1 MPSNSK
7 PPSSTKTS
15 TVTNSWSSM
24 AAAPVIKAAP
34 TAVVASKATSTLAP
48 VTSIKP
54 QPKPSTP
61 APVPVK
67 QTDSKSSQSS
77 SSSNKTQSVQV
88 LKPIFFDVKCTG
100 LKPLTLHKFYY
111 EGVDVSE
118 FCTLVAAAG
127 TSLPATSGLFT
138 DKNGYIE
145 FKFNFK
151 ADLQATVI
159 GLDKTKYTPAG
170 DKKFELK
177 ATGSAASKIVPYKN

>member
-1 MPSNSK
+1 
-7 PPSSTKTS
+7 
-15 TVTNSWSSM
+15 
-24 AAAPVIKAAP
+24 
-34 TAVVASKATSTLAP
+34 
-48 VTSIKP
+48 
-54 QPKPSTP
+54 
-61 APVPVK
+61 
-67 QTDSKSSQSS
+67 
-77 SSSNKTQSVQV
+77 

-111 EGVDVSE
+111 EGIDVSE
-118 FCTLVAAAG
+118 FCTLVVAAG
-127 TSLPATSGLFT
+127 TSLPTTSGLVT

-177 ATGSAASKIVPYKN
+177 ATGSTASKIVPYKN